1 MSSMSRVLAL
11 DTATDACTLALC
23 GEGDVRARHERL
35 ARAHNRHIL
44 GMLTDILAERS
55 LASAV
60 DVIACG
66 VGPGS
71 FTGLR
76 VAVSVAQGLA
86 WARDI
91 PVHGFCSL
99 SAQVYSAAALGLLP
113 EGQWVLSTIDAQIG
127 QLYGIWG
134 QWREDHFHAAEKAFI
149 CPPESLTLPSELAS
163 VVIIGSGLTQAER
176 LPEPLQQ
183 LSTGFADITPDA
195 AVMAQRLSSGS
206 LALVLQPAHAL
217 SPQYVQQTIGWKK
230 LSEQRRRD

>member
-1 MSSMSRVLAL
+1 MSRVLAL

-23 GEGDVRARHERL
+23 GEGDLRARHERL

-99 SAQVYSAAALGLLP
+99 SAQVYSAAALGLLL

-134 QWREDHFHAAEKAFI
+134 QWREDHFHAEKPAFI

-163 VVIIGSGLTQAER
+163 VAVIGSGLAQADR
-176 LPEPLQQ
+176 FPEQLQQ

-195 AVMAQRLSSGS
+195 AVMAQRLCSGS

-230 LSEQRRRD
+230 LSEQRRHD

>member
-23 GEGDVRARHERL
+23 GEGDVRARHEQL

-44 GMLTDILAERS
+44 GMLADILADRS

-99 SAQVYSAAALGLLP
+99 SAQVYSAAALGLIS

-134 QWREDHFHAAEKAFI
+134 QWREDHFHAEEAAFI
-149 CPPESLTLPSELAS
+149 CPPESLTLPSEPAS
-163 VVIIGSGLTQAER
+163 VAIIVSGLAYAER
-176 LPEPLQQ
+176 FPQKLQH
-183 LSTGFADITPDA
+183 LSTVYPNITPDA
-195 AVMAQRLSSGS
+195 AVMAQRLSTGS
-206 LALVLQPAHAL
+206 LALALQPAHSL
-217 SPQYVQQTIGWKK
+217 SPQYVQQNIGWKK
-230 LSEQRRRD
+230 LSEQGSHG

>member
-23 GEGDVRARHERL
+23 GEGDLRARHERL

-99 SAQVYSAAALGLLP
+99 SAQVYSAAALGLLL

-134 QWREDHFHAAEKAFI
+134 QWREDHFHAEKPAFI

-163 VVIIGSGLTQAER
+163 VAVIGSGLAQADR
-176 LPEPLQQ
+176 FPEQLQQ

-195 AVMAQRLSSGS
+195 AVMAQRLSTGS

-230 LSEQRRRD
+230 LSEQRRHE

>member
-1 MSSMSRVLAL
+1 MSRVLAL

-23 GEGDVRARHERL
+23 GEGDLRARHERL

-44 GMLTDILAERS
+44 GMLNDILAERS

-99 SAQVYSAAALGLLP
+99 SAQVYSAAALGLLL

-134 QWREDHFHAAEKAFI
+134 QWREDHFHAEKPAFI

-163 VVIIGSGLTQAER
+163 VAVIGSGLAQADR
-176 LPEPLQQ
+176 FPEQLQQ

-230 LSEQRRRD
+230 LSEQRRHD

>member
-1 MSSMSRVLAL
+1 MSRVLAL

-23 GEGDVRARHERL
+23 GEGDLRARHERL

-44 GMLTDILAERS
+44 GMLTDILSERS

-99 SAQVYSAAALGLLP
+99 SAQVYSAAALGLLL

-134 QWREDHFHAAEKAFI
+134 QWREDHFHAEKPAFI

-163 VVIIGSGLTQAER
+163 VAVIGSGLAQADR
-176 LPEPLQQ
+176 FPEQLQQ

-230 LSEQRRRD
+230 LSEQRRHD

>member
-1 MSSMSRVLAL
+1 M
-11 DTATDACTLALC
+11 
-23 GEGDVRARHERL
+23 RARHEQL

-44 GMLTDILAERS
+44 GMLADILADRS

-99 SAQVYSAAALGLLP
+99 SAQVYSAAALGLIS

-134 QWREDHFHAAEKAFI
+134 QWREDHFHAEEAAFI
-149 CPPESLTLPSELAS
+149 CPPESLTLPSEPAS
-163 VVIIGSGLTQAER
+163 VAIIGSGLAHAER
-176 LPEPLQQ
+176 FPQKLQH
-183 LSTGFADITPDA
+183 LSTVYPNITPDA
-195 AVMAQRLSSGS
+195 AVMAQRLSTGS
-206 LALVLQPAHAL
+206 LALALQPAHSL
-217 SPQYVQQTIGWKK
+217 SPQYVQQNIGWKK
-230 LSEQRRRD
+230 LSEQGSHG

>member
-23 GEGDVRARHERL
+23 GEGDLRARHKQL

-99 SAQVYSAAALGLLP
+99 SAQVYSAAALGLFS

-134 QWREDHFHAAEKAFI
+134 QWRKDHFHAEEAAFI
-149 CPPESLTLPSELAS
+149 CPPESLTVPGELAS
-163 VVIIGSGLTQAER
+163 VAVIGSGLMHVER
-176 LPEPLQQ
+176 FPEPLQQ

-195 AVMAQRLSSGS
+195 AVMAERLSSGS
-206 LALVLQPAHAL
+206 LDLVLQPAHAL

-230 LSEQRRRD
+230 LAEQQRHD

>member
-23 GEGDVRARHERL
+23 GEGDLRAHHEQL

-44 GMLTDILAERS
+44 GMLTDILAGRS

-99 SAQVYSAAALGLLP
+99 SAQVYSAAALGLLS

-134 QWREDHFHAAEKAFI
+134 QWREDHFHAEEAAFI
-149 CPPESLTLPSELAS
+149 CPPESLTVPGELAS
-163 VVIIGSGLTQAER
+163 VAIIGSGLMHSER
-176 LPEPLQQ
+176 FPEQLQHR
-183 LSTGFADITPDA
+183 STGFADVTPDA

-230 LSEQRRRD
+230 LSEQQRHD

>member
-23 GEGDVRARHERL
+23 GEGDLRARHERL

-44 GMLTDILAERS
+44 GMLNDILAERS
-55 LASAV
+55 LASAA

-99 SAQVYSAAALGLLP
+99 SAQVYSAAALGLLL

-134 QWREDHFHAAEKAFI
+134 QWREDHFHAEKPAFI

-163 VVIIGSGLTQAER
+163 VAVIGSGLAQADR
-176 LPEPLQQ
+176 FPEQLQQ

-230 LSEQRRRD
+230 LSEQRRHD

>member
-23 GEGDVRARHERL
+23 GEGDLRARHERL

-91 PVHGFCSL
+91 PIHGFCSL
-99 SAQVYSAAALGLLP
+99 SAQVYSAAALGLLS
-113 EGQWVLSTIDAQIG
+113 EGQWVLSTIDAQIWSALWHLG
-127 QLYGIWG
+127 
-134 QWREDHFHAAEKAFI
+134 
-149 CPPESLTLPSELAS
+149 S
-163 VVIIGSGLTQAER
+163 VAG
-176 LPEPLQQ
+176 
-183 LSTGFADITPDA
+183 
-195 AVMAQRLSSGS
+195 GS
-206 LALVLQPAHAL
+206 LSH
-217 SPQYVQQTIGWKK
+217 
-230 LSEQRRRD
+230 RRRGLHLSARGINAAG

>member
-1 MSSMSRVLAL
+1 MSRVLAL

-23 GEGDVRARHERL
+23 GEGDLRARHERL

-99 SAQVYSAAALGLLP
+99 TAQVYSAAALGLLL

-134 QWREDHFHAAEKAFI
+134 QWREDHFPAEKPAFI

-163 VVIIGSGLTQAER
+163 VAVIGSGLAQADR
-176 LPEPLQQ
+176 FPEQLQQ

-230 LSEQRRRD
+230 LSEQRRHD

>member
-1 MSSMSRVLAL
+1 MSRVLAL

-23 GEGDVRARHERL
+23 GEGDLRARHERL

-44 GMLTDILAERS
+44 GMLNDILAERS
-55 LASAV
+55 LASAA

-99 SAQVYSAAALGLLP
+99 SAQVYSAAALGLLL

-134 QWREDHFHAAEKAFI
+134 QWREDHFHAEKPAFI

-163 VVIIGSGLTQAER
+163 VAVIGSGLAQADR
-176 LPEPLQQ
+176 FPEQLQQ

-230 LSEQRRRD
+230 LSEQRRHD

>member
-1 MSSMSRVLAL
+1 MPRVLAL
-11 DTATDACTLALC
+11 DTATDACTLAWC
-23 GEGDVRARHERL
+23 GEGDLRARHERL

-44 GMLTDILAERS
+44 GMLTYILAGRS

-86 WARDI
+86 WARELPI
-91 PVHGFCSL
+91 HGFCSL
-99 SAQVYSAAALGLLP
+99 SAQVYSAAALGLLS

-127 QLYGIWG
+127 QLYGLWG
-134 QWREDHFHAAEKAFI
+134 QWREDHFHAEDAAFI
-149 CPPESLTLPSELAS
+149 CPPELLALPTEPSS
-163 VVIIGSGLTQAER
+163 VAIIGSGLAYAER
-176 LPEPLQQ
+176 FPGQLQQ
-183 LSTGFADITPDA
+183 LSTEHPDVTPDA
-195 AVMAQRLSSGS
+195 AVMAHRLSTGS
-206 LALVLQPAHAL
+206 LALARQPAYAL

-230 LSEQRRRD
+230 LSEQRRHD

>member
-1 MSSMSRVLAL
+1 
-11 DTATDACTLALC
+11 LC
-23 GEGDVRARHERL
+23 GEGDLRARHERL

-99 SAQVYSAAALGLLP
+99 SAQVYSAAALGLLL

-134 QWREDHFHAAEKAFI
+134 QWREDHFHAEKPAFI

-163 VVIIGSGLTQAER
+163 VAVIGSGLAQADR
-176 LPEPLQQ
+176 FPEQLQQ

-195 AVMAQRLSSGS
+195 AVIAQRLSTGS

-230 LSEQRRRD
+230 LSEQRRHD

>member
-1 MSSMSRVLAL
+1 M
-11 DTATDACTLALC
+11 
-23 GEGDVRARHERL
+23 
-35 ARAHNRHIL
+35 
-44 GMLTDILAERS
+44 
-55 LASAV
+55 
-60 DVIACG
+60 
-66 VGPGS
+66 
-71 FTGLR
+71 
-76 VAVSVAQGLA
+76 AQGLA

-99 SAQVYSAAALGLLP
+99 SAQVYSAAALGLLL

-134 QWREDHFHAAEKAFI
+134 QWREDHFHAEKPAFI

-163 VVIIGSGLTQAER
+163 VAVIGSGLAQADR
-176 LPEPLQQ
+176 FPEQLQQ

-195 AVMAQRLSSGS
+195 AVIAQRLSTGS

-230 LSEQRRRD
+230 LSEQRRHD

>member
-23 GEGDVRARHERL
+23 GEGDLRARHERL

-76 VAVSVAQGLA
+76 VAVSASV
-86 WARDI
+86 
-91 PVHGFCSL
+91 SL
-99 SAQVYSAAALGLLP
+99 SSSSTPPLRLSDPFALASWSSTPTERAEASATSSTRAKSRPPPLWSNQASSSLTARPSRSCSISDAINDQARSAA
-113 EGQWVLSTIDAQIG
+113 S
-127 QLYGIWG
+127 
-134 QWREDHFHAAEKAFI
+134 
-149 CPPESLTLPSELAS
+149 
-163 VVIIGSGLTQAER
+163 
-176 LPEPLQQ
+176 
-183 LSTGFADITPDA
+183 
-195 AVMAQRLSSGS
+195 
-206 LALVLQPAHAL
+206 
-217 SPQYVQQTIGWKK
+217 
-230 LSEQRRRD
+230 

>member
-1 MSSMSRVLAL
+1 
-11 DTATDACTLALC
+11 
-23 GEGDVRARHERL
+23 
-35 ARAHNRHIL
+35 
-44 GMLTDILAERS
+44 MLTDILAERS

-99 SAQVYSAAALGLLP
+99 SAQVYSAAALGLLL

-134 QWREDHFHAAEKAFI
+134 QWREDHFHAEKPAFI

-163 VVIIGSGLTQAER
+163 VAVIGSGLAQADR
-176 LPEPLQQ
+176 FPEQLQQ

-195 AVMAQRLSSGS
+195 AVMAQRLSAGS

-230 LSEQRRRD
+230 LSEQRRHD

>member
-1 MSSMSRVLAL
+1 MSRVLAL

-23 GEGDVRARHERL
+23 GEGDLRARHERL

-44 GMLTDILAERS
+44 GMLADILAERS
-55 LASAV
+55 LASTV

-91 PVHGFCSL
+91 PIHGFCSL
-99 SAQVYSAAALGLLP
+99 SAQVYSAAALGLLS

-134 QWREDHFHAAEKAFI
+134 QWREDHFHAEEAAFI
-149 CPPESLTLPSELAS
+149 CPPETLTLQGEPSS
-163 VVIIGSGLTQAER
+163 VAIIGSGLTHAER
-176 LPEPLQQ
+176 FSEQ
-183 LSTGFADITPDA
+183 LRQFSAEYPDITPDA
-195 AVMAQRLSSGS
+195 AVMAERLSTGS
-206 LALVLQPAHAL
+206 LALALQPAHAL
-217 SPQYVQQTIGWKK
+217 SPQYVQPNIGWKK
-230 LSEQRRRD
+230 LSEQRRHG